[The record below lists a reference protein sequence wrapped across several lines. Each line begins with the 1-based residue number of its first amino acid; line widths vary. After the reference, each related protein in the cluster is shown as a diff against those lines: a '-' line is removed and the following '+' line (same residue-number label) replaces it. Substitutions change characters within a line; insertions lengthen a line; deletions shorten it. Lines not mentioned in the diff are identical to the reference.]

1 MRVLIVEDEQPAA
14 ERMMDLLQQ
23 YDASIEIMKV
33 LDSVKDVVS
42 RLQTESRPDLIF
54 MDIQL
59 ADGLCFD
66 LFSQVKVE
74 TPVVFTTAYEEYAIR
89 AFKVNSVDYLLKP
102 IDFSELKAAIEK
114 YQRLYREETGI
125 PALKDEIIHNVRQML
140 EKPYKNRFVIKVGEH
155 LRSVHTEDIDYFF
168 SMEKTT
174 NLCTR
179 DGKIYIVDY
188 SLDHLGEMLDPG
200 LFFRVNRQHI
210 IHRNAL
216 SDIVVY
222 SKNRLKIKLVTPG
235 LDPLIVSRDKVAG
248 FKSWLDE

>member
-14 ERMMDLLQQ
+14 ERMIDLLQQ

-66 LFSQVKVE
+66 IFSQVSVE
-74 TPVVFTTAYEEYAIR
+74 TPVVFTTAYQEYAIR

-114 YQRLYREETGI
+114 YRRLYREETRI
-125 PALKDEIIHNVRQML
+125 PALKDEIIRNVRQML

-155 LRSVHTEDIDYFF
+155 LRSVRTEDINYFF

-179 DGKIYIVDY
+179 DAKIYIVDY
-188 SLDHLGEMLDPG
+188 SLDQLGEILDPG
-200 LFFRVNRQHI
+200 LFFRINRQHI
-210 IHRNAL
+210 IHRNAIT
-216 SDIVVY
+216 DIVVY
-222 SKNRLKIKLVTPG
+222 SKNRLKIKLSTPG
-235 LDPLIVSRDKVAG
+235 QQSLIVSRDKVAN
-248 FKSWLDE
+248 FKNWLDG